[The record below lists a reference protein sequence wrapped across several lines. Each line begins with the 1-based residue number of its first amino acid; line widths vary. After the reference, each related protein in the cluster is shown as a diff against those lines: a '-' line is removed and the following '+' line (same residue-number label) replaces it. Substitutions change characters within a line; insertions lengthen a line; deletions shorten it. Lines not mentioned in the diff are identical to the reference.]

1 MPAPKAE
8 VHLNYATARRGIP
21 SATSFRRWVDAALAG
36 ARHLKP
42 AELSI
47 RIVGEREGH
56 ALNWR
61 YRSKDRATDVL
72 SFPAEVPRGVE
83 TPLLGDLVICAPVV
97 ARAARELRIP
107 LKNHYAHLTVHGLLH
122 LLGHDHRKAKD
133 AARMKALEIRGL
145 AALGIPDPYRAWA
158 RRS

>member
-8 VHLNYATARRGIP
+8 VHLNYGTARRGIP
-21 SATSFRRWVDAALAG
+21 SATSFRRWVETALTA
-36 ARHLKP
+36 ARHRKP
-42 AELSI
+42 VELSI

-72 SFPAEVPRGVE
+72 SFPAEVPRGVT

-97 ARAARELRIP
+97 LRAARELRIP
-107 LKNHYAHLTVHGLLH
+107 LRDHYAHLAVHGVLH
-122 LLGHDHRKAKD
+122 LLGHDHQKAKD
-133 AARMKALEIRGL
+133 AARMKALEIRSL
-145 AALGIPDPYRAWA
+145 AMLGIPDPYRAWA
-158 RRS
+158 QGH